1 MYESCCMQIMYSE
14 QELIDDIF
22 FMDLFECSFID
33 CVIEVCVHVLEDQI
47 DVACGEGGKNL
58 VEFDYVLMFDLFEDG
73 DLTEGSLGIS
83 AVLEGLE
90 YFFEGEELGWLI

>member
-1 MYESCCMQIMYSE
+1 
-14 QELIDDIF
+14 
-22 FMDLFECSFID
+22 
-33 CVIEVCVHVLEDQI
+33 
-47 DVACGEGGKNL
+47 